1 MSNGSPRGPRLRLF
15 AIGATALA
23 VVSISVGTMMSLALF
38 TDDVDVDNNQFTT
51 GTVVLSATPAT
62 ALFNVGVMMPGDN
75 DYGQLTVANAG
86 TAGFRYSMTTSTTN
100 PDTKDLGNA
109 LEVEVREKAAGTCA
123 ADFTGNVV
131 VANTTL
137 DGASFGSSAQGQDL
151 GDRLLPSGSEV
162 FCFRVSL
169 PGNTGNGYQGATTE
183 ATFTFHAEQ
192 TANN

>member
-1 MSNGSPRGPRLRLF
+1 MFQSSYRGRPVRLL
-15 AIGATALA
+15 AIGLSA
-23 VVSISVGTMMSLALF
+23 VAVLGVSLGAMSLALF
-38 TDDVDVDNNQFTT
+38 TDDVDVDNNSFTT

-75 DYGQLTVANAG
+75 KYGQLTVANAG
-86 TAGFRYSMTTSTTN
+86 TASFRYSMTTSATN
-100 PDTKDLGNA
+100 PDNQDLRNQ

-123 ADFTGNVV
+123 ADFSGNPVV
-131 VANTTL
+131 PNTTL
-137 DGASFGSSAQGQDL
+137 EGAGFGSSVQGQDT
-151 GDRLLPSGSEV
+151 GDRVLASGNEV

-169 PGNTGNGYQGATTE
+169 PGGTDNSYQGATTV